1 MNLFIHLFSEGS
13 TTKENKVDEAALAR
27 FVAEAAVMIED
38 ELESIALSRA
48 WEMFNGYGLD
58 TGAGDTEAALV
69 RHVDTEQG
77 WTVGSLA
84 WNSLDSRVAASLVAE
99 HGDWCDHV
107 ARVLVYSVDRHGDTR
122 RGEEPDLRCCPYL
135 LFAALIGCYTY

>member
-1 MNLFIHLFSEGS
+1 M
-13 TTKENKVDEAALAR
+13 DEAALAR
-27 FVAEAAVMIED
+27 FVAQAAVMIEH

-84 WNSLDSRVAASLVAE
+84 WNLVKCTRQ
-99 HGDWCDHV
+99 GM
-107 ARVLVYSVDRHGDTR
+107 ARDKGQLNYFKVII
-122 RGEEPDLRCCPYL
+122 
-135 LFAALIGCYTY
+135 LFP

>member
-1 MNLFIHLFSEGS
+1 M
-13 TTKENKVDEAALAR
+13 DEAALAR

-77 WTVGSLA
+77 WTRA
-84 WNSLDSRVAASLVAE
+84 
-99 HGDWCDHV
+99 
-107 ARVLVYSVDRHGDTR
+107 
-122 RGEEPDLRCCPYL
+122 
-135 LFAALIGCYTY
+135 